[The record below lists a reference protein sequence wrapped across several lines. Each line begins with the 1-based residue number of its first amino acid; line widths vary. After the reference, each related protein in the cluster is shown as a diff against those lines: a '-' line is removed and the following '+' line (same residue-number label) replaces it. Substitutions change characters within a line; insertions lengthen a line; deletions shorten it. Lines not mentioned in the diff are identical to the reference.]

1 MGCKISPHSFTL
13 NKNKTGKN
21 DAHILDFHCIFKK
34 WNNISF
40 TSSFVYGSCR
50 WISQVACFKM
60 NGSTQIIEISILAG
74 NSETVVRRSGR
85 TLMAVTGNDTSKVR
99 QTCSPL
105 VCVNLLVVFFLMIF
119 GMFEVL
125 QILKI
130 FLLKVVIN
138 PVVIDH
144 PLIQILV

>member
-1 MGCKISPHSFTL
+1 M
-13 NKNKTGKN
+13 
-21 DAHILDFHCIFKK
+21 
-34 WNNISF
+34 
-40 TSSFVYGSCR
+40 
-50 WISQVACFKM
+50 
-60 NGSTQIIEISILAG
+60 EICILAG
-74 NSETVVRRSGR
+74 NSETAATRSGR

-144 PLIQILV
+144 PLLIQILV